1 MDDNTMKTLDFEN
14 RITWRDFSEEI
25 MLCDRESFEVSE
37 GKLHELANWK
47 KNEIFTQA
55 YNEGQEKISIKWLLS
70 EKTQGVSTIK
80 ARLVT
85 QGFEDMKI
93 NFIRKGP

>member
-1 MDDNTMKTLDFEN
+1 MKTLDFEN

-37 GKLHELANWK
+37 GKLHELENWK

-55 YNEGQEKISIKWLLS
+55 
-70 EKTQGVSTIK
+70 
-80 ARLVT
+80 
-85 QGFEDMKI
+85 
-93 NFIRKGP
+93 